1 VVDACLTIAIA
12 GYGNAD
18 RAAEDKEHDL
28 ALLRIYGARGLKPL
42 KLANG
47 AAKSAVELTGIADP
61 QSQGGGN
68 AASSV
73 KATVTPAGS
82 GNDLVLSPA
91 PAVGFSGA
99 AALDSD
105 GKFAGVA
112 LLKPV
117 IVAGPPNAAAAA
129 QAALVP
135 ADTVLD
141 FLKANGVN
149 AASSGSSDAKA
160 SVVRVICVRK

>member
-1 VVDACLTIAIA
+1 LSDGT
-12 GYGNAD
+12 
-18 RAAEDKEHDL
+18 
-28 ALLRIYGARGLKPL
+28 
-42 KLANG
+42 
-47 AAKSAVELTGIADP
+47 AKSAVEITGIADP
-61 QSQGGGN
+61 QNQGGGV

-73 KATVTPAGS
+73 KASIAPVGS
-82 GNDLVLSPA
+82 GGDLALAPA

-99 AALDSD
+99 AAQDSD
-105 GKFAGVA
+105 GKFAGIA

-117 IVAGPPNAAAAA
+117 VFAGPPNAAPAA

-135 ADTVLD
+135 ADTVRE

-149 AASSGSSDAKA
+149 AAGGSPDAKA